1 MDNHIDFGR
10 AIWYLIQHTE
20 GNFGHNPE
28 KGKGAN
34 MNLLSM
40 RKCSW
45 AMSGAFV
52 AFLTFAAHGSANVF
66 DDAVFWFR
74 GGKDI
79 SGDGYMQ
86 QGEFFDDLHANDAS
100 HANHQMPM
108 TSYTGN
114 YKVFKE
120 DGALCSEQVVFP
132 ALGTN
137 MVEEMQ
143 VLRISNAGKREK
155 SGAPYS
161 YYPLYVDPRNVFAG
175 NDISNEYTI
184 VTRMRLDDDG
194 VTRTQCVFKIG
205 YDASAGKGMWVGF
218 SEIDKTAKTKHIT
231 GRCVPSSNGNDVQ
244 FDFPDIKIP
253 TNTWF
258 DMAVVVGGG
267 KLRVGVAFPN
277 VYNENPTIVFNA
289 TNMWTDNCT
298 LLDEGYRLFCKDGQ
312 SEPALQETADMTCF
326 IGSVQQV
333 AIWGRA
339 LSDQE
344 VMAAFGMPRPAI
356 FRTGFDNAASN
367 EFGGERT
374 GPTQTIDGLGSW
386 QNIANT
392 MKADDTWTVNFNALR
407 DEANLAQIFSI
418 KSLPDSAAAQI
429 EVVLNGTTLG
439 EGRVAADSRAFWP
452 VAANI
457 IHEGENELVIKRKDG
472 RTRDFLIDA
481 MELGGALGVGS
492 ANNTYED
499 GRVFPELI
507 ATGVPSAADPN
518 LAHWP
523 VGFRPFLNN
532 NTNLHF
538 RVWVDPDIVD
548 VCASKFWTYVQCK
561 QNGSSRPT
569 GNEYFTIFVNGEAKT
584 NFYANAS
591 WKNIA
596 MDFDPGV
603 LRGGWNDFEIRSE
616 EAYKNCYWVF
626 DRYRFETLLS
636 DPFGFQTTPGMTIVI
651 K

>member
-1 MDNHIDFGR
+1 
-10 AIWYLIQHTE
+10 
-20 GNFGHNPE
+20 
-28 KGKGAN
+28 
-34 MNLLSM
+34 M

-45 AMSGAFV
+45 AMSGVFA
-52 AFLTFAAHGSANVF
+52 ACLTFAAHGSANVF

-74 GGKDI
+74 GGKDRVTV
-79 SGDGYMQ
+79 DGYMQ

-114 YKVFKE
+114 YKAFKE

-218 SEIDKTAKTKHIT
+218 SEIDKTAKTKYIT

-326 IGSVQQV
+326 IGSVQQM

-356 FRTGFDNAASN
+356 FRTGLDNGSSN
-367 EFGGERT
+367 EFGGTRT
-374 GPTQTIDGLGSW
+374 GQSQTIDGLGSW
-386 QNIANT
+386 QDIANV
-392 MKADDTWTVNFNALR
+392 MKAGDTWTVNFNALR
-407 DEANLAQIFSI
+407 DEANLPQIFSI
-418 KSLPDSAAAQI
+418 KSLNGSAALI
-429 EVVLNGTTLG
+429 EPVLNGTSLG
-439 EGRVAADSRAFWP
+439 EGYIAANSHAFWP
-452 VAANI
+452 VATNLVR
-457 IHEGENELVIKRKDG
+457 EGANELVITRKDG
-472 RTRDFLIDA
+472 RNRDFLIDA
-481 MELGGALGVGS
+481 MELGGSLGVGKL
-492 ANNTYED
+492 TYSSTDDE
-499 GRVFPELI
+499 RVDPELI
-507 ATGVPSAADPN
+507 KTGVPSAADPN
-518 LAHWP
+518 TQHWP
-523 VGFRPFLNN
+523 QELMPYSGI
-532 NTNLHF
+532 TNLHF
-538 RVWVDPDIVD
+538 RVWIDPDV
-548 VCASKFWTYVQCK
+548 VEKASFVFLTAAQAAHKSSTERIT
-561 QNGSSRPT
+561 GS
-569 GNEYFTIFVNGEAKT
+569 EYFSIYTNGAYMSKLKVQDT
-584 NFYANAS
+584 KWHQHDLKFNPR
-591 WKNIA
+591 
-596 MDFDPGV
+596 D
-603 LRGGWNDFEIRSE
+603 LRGGWNDFEFITPE
-616 EAYKNCYWVF
+616 PYPGCHWYFGCYQF
-626 DRYRFETLLS
+626 KTLLPS
-636 DPFGFQTTPGMTIVI
+636 PFGFSTPPGLAVSIR
-651 K
+651 